1 MKKSKAMLISAIFF
15 ALLFVNACATKKYVR
30 NRVNERAAPLESRT
44 GELEETSRRNTQDLG
59 RISRDVEDLR
69 QRSDHAQE
77 QADRAA
83 SAAEQANTRVSTV
96 EKNVGDLRAN
106 LDKYTLQK
114 TVTILFEAA
123 KAELLPEAMAALDEL
138 ASQIK
143 SKNGYLLEVQG
154 FASSEGKLELNE
166 QLSQARSDVVKRYLA
181 EKHNLP
187 LFRISIIGFGV
198 SRPVA
203 DNTTKEGRMQ
213 NRRVEVRLYTNN
225 AVGQ

>member
-1 MKKSKAMLISAIFF
+1 MKSKAMPLFAVCF

-44 GELEETSRRNTQDLG
+44 GELEETSRRNTQEVS
-59 RISRDVEDLR
+59 RISRDVEDLK
-69 QRSDHAQE
+69 QRTGQAQE

-83 SAAEQANTRVSTV
+83 SAAEQANTRVTTV
-96 EKNVGDLRAN
+96 EKSVGDLRAN

-114 TVTILFEAA
+114 TVTVLFEAG
-123 KAELLPEAMAALDEL
+123 KSDLLPEAMAALDEL

-143 SKNGYLLEVQG
+143 SRNGYLMEIQG
-154 FASSEGKLELNE
+154 FASSEGKIELNE
-166 QLSQARSDVVKRYLA
+166 QLSETRSDVVKRYLA
-181 EKHNLP
+181 DKHQLP
-187 LFRISIIGFGV
+187 LFRISIIGFGI

-213 NRRVEVRLYTNN
+213 NRRVEVRLFTNN
-225 AVGQ
+225 AIGQ

>member
-1 MKKSKAMLISAIFF
+1 MKSKALLLVAVFF

-30 NRVNERAAPLESRT
+30 NRVNERAAPLENRT
-44 GELEETSRRNTQDLG
+44 GELEETSRRNTQEIS
-59 RISRDVEDLR
+59 RISRDVEDLK
-69 QRSDHAQE
+69 QRTDRAQE

-83 SAAEQANTRVSTV
+83 SAAEQANTRVAGV
-96 EKNVGDLRAN
+96 EKNVDDLRTN

-114 TVTILFEAA
+114 NVTVLFEAN

-154 FASSEGKLELNE
+154 FASSEGKMELNE
-166 QLSQARSDVVKRYLA
+166 QLSNMRSEVVKRYLA
-181 EKHNLP
+181 EKHNIP

-203 DNTTKEGRMQ
+203 DNSTKEGRMQ
-213 NRRVEVRLYTNN
+213 NRRVEIRLYTNN